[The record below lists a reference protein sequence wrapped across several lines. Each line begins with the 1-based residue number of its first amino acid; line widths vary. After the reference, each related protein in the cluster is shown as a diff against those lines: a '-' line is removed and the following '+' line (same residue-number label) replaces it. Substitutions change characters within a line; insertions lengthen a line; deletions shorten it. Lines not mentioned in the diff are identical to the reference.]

1 MVTSGLPANDA
12 DSLEWMLEKDMT
24 HMKAPHIQSVD
35 EVLVRLQV
43 SRGGLSAEE
52 AATRLR
58 QHGPNEL
65 RETISRPAWRMLLA
79 QFIEPLILIL
89 VAAAV
94 LSFFLGDLTE
104 GIAILAIVLLFG
116 VLGFLQEYRAEKAM
130 AALKQLSSPTVRVRR
145 DGGLRE
151 LPARDLVPG
160 DFVMLE
166 AGNLVPADLRM
177 VNCVNLAVMEAA
189 LTGESEAVD
198 KQTDALPNEHAPLGD
213 RTNLTFMG
221 TTVAHGRGTG
231 VVVRTGMETELGKIA
246 DMIQGVETVRTPLQR
261 KMAQVGQ
268 HLSLAG
274 VGAALILLAVGL
286 LRGEPFGVMLLT
298 AVSLLVAVV
307 PEGLPAVITATLAFG
322 ARRMLNRHALIRRL
336 PAVETLGAVT
346 VICTDKTGTLTENR
360 MTVTAIHTLHHDL
373 VSADGAL
380 APDTDAAPET
390 SPLLLAAA
398 LCNDAHLV
406 AGDGEEASRTIGDP
420 TETALLIAAERFGI
434 HPDSLDERLPRL
446 AEFPFDSVRKRMA
459 TLHRAESDNDGL
471 PGGLAGP
478 VFAAVKGS
486 PDSILELATH
496 VLDHGRLLPLTETIR
511 KRFHAINEEMANH
524 GIRVLGV
531 AVRDFDSLPAPNAKA
546 KDIEQQLVFCG
557 LIGMMDPPREAV
569 RSAVATSHSAGI
581 RTIMITGDHRLTATA
596 IARDLQL
603 GPKGEEL
610 KALTGMELAALADSD
625 LTKQAEDTTV
635 YARVSPE
642 DKLRIVTAL
651 QQQGHVVA
659 MTGDGVNDSPALR
672 RAEIGV
678 AMGIT
683 GTDVA
688 KEASAMVLLD
698 DNFATIV
705 AAVEEGRT
713 IYDNLVRFVK
723 YSFGGNLGKVLIML
737 LAPLAGIGVM
747 ALRPLHL
754 LWLNLL
760 TDGLMGLG
768 LGLEPAERN
777 VMTRPPRKPD
787 APILDRGTIVHVS
800 WMGVFICVASLVLAG
815 AWHHFKLYNDEWQ
828 TVLFA
833 AIGFAQIG
841 QAWGLRALRATPF
854 RFGRNR
860 ALLGLT
866 VLTLVLQLVVIY
878 VPALAGAFS
887 LQALSPA
894 GLVATAALGVV
905 TFVVVHLERRWHA
918 SELDG
923 SIS

>member
-1 MVTSGLPANDA
+1 
-12 DSLEWMLEKDMT
+12 
-24 HMKAPHIQSVD
+24 
-35 EVLVRLQV
+35 
-43 SRGGLSAEE
+43 
-52 AATRLR
+52 
-58 QHGPNEL
+58 
-65 RETISRPAWRMLLA
+65 
-79 QFIEPLILIL
+79 
-89 VAAAV
+89 
-94 LSFFLGDLTE
+94 
-104 GIAILAIVLLFG
+104 
-116 VLGFLQEYRAEKAM
+116 
-130 AALKQLSSPTVRVRR
+130 
-145 DGGLRE
+145 
-151 LPARDLVPG
+151 
-160 DFVMLE
+160 
-166 AGNLVPADLRM
+166 
-177 VNCVNLAVMEAA
+177 
-189 LTGESEAVD
+189 
-198 KQTDALPNEHAPLGD
+198 D
-213 RTNLTFMG
+213 RTNLAYMG

-246 DMIQGVETVRTPLQR
+246 GMIQSVETVRTPLQR
-261 KMAQVGQ
+261 KMAQVGK

-274 VGAALILLAVGL
+274 VGAAAGLLVVGL

-360 MTVTAIHTLHHDL
+360 MTVTAIRTLHHDL
-373 VSADGAL
+373 LATDGAL
-380 APDTDAAPET
+380 TPDAEAASET
-390 SPLLLAAA
+390 SPLLLAAT

-406 AGDGEEASRTIGDP
+406 AASGEEASRTIGDP
-420 TETALLIAAERFGI
+420 TETALLVAAERFGV
-434 HPDSLDERLPRL
+434 PTQSLDELLPRL
-446 AEFPFDSVRKRMA
+446 AEFPFDSTRKRMT
-459 TLHRAESDNDGL
+459 TLHRGNASNDILPRGL
-471 PGGLAGP
+471 SGP
-478 VFAAVKGS
+478 AFAAVKGS
-486 PDSILELATH
+486 PDGLLDLATH
-496 VLDHGRLLPLTETIR
+496 VLDNGRPAPLTDAAR
-511 KRFHAINEEMANH
+511 SRFHAANEEMANQ
-524 GIRVLGV
+524 GIRVLAI
-531 AVRDFDSLPAPNAKA
+531 AVRDFDVEPASGVRAG
-546 KDIEQQLVFCG
+546 DIERDLVFCG

-569 RSAVATSHSAGI
+569 RAAIATSHSAGI
-581 RTIMITGDHRLTATA
+581 RTIMITGDHPLTATA
-596 IARDLQL
+596 IANSLQL
-603 GPKGEEL
+603 APDQEEPKVLSGVQ
-610 KALTGMELAALADSD
+610 LAAISDAD
-625 LTKQAEDTTV
+625 LTRQAEQTTV

-651 QQQGHVVA
+651 QARGHVVA

-713 IYDNLVRFVK
+713 IYDNLVRFIK
-723 YSFGGNLGKVLIML
+723 YSFGGNLGKVLVML

-768 LGLEPAERN
+768 LGLEPAEKD

-787 APILDRGTIVHVS
+787 AAILDREAIVHVS
-800 WMGVFICVASLVLAG
+800 WMGALICAASLALAG
-815 AWHHFKLYNDEWQ
+815 AWHHWGLYNDEWQ
-828 TVLFA
+828 TVLFS

-841 QAWGLRALRATPF
+841 QAWGLRSLRARPF

-860 ALLGLT
+860 AILGLT
-866 VLTLVLQLVVIY
+866 FVTLALQLGVIY
-878 VPALAGAFS
+878 IPSLAAAFS

-894 GLVATAALGVV
+894 GLAATATLGVL
-905 TFVVVHLERRWHA
+905 TFVIVHLERRR
-918 SELDG
+918 
-923 SIS
+923 